1 MKKIL
6 SLLLLALPLALSC
19 RQEADGPAVSRM
31 KGTFYAKMDG
41 VGEVFELNPGK
52 SKVIDLRAVAD
63 TVNGT
68 VSDVFLTMTFK
79 VVPEAVATYNAAH
92 GTDYE
97 LFPGS
102 AYDLG
107 SNLVMMPRYGVSS
120 TTNKLKIIASG
131 LEADKVYILPITID
145 KVNGTDNWALT
156 ESPVAYVMMKQ
167 GYIPAGKGDGS
178 AAFPYLLSTPEDLVK
193 MPENLIEKTMVYF
206 KMTADIDMAGVEN
219 WIPLNAGS
227 PYDFLVDFDG
237 DGHTIDNFHCDYST
251 YPSFF
256 GVLYGKCHDVNFTN
270 AVITSTTGQSCG
282 IVAGYCGTANHRAE
296 VKNVHVHG
304 KVTGSSKTGV
314 GGMFG
319 VIQDAL
325 VTVCSADCDVV
336 SSANYV
342 GGLFGYEKSPAEVR
356 DCWTSGSVE
365 GPQRVGGICGGLI
378 QTDNGVYNCYSLS
391 SVTANFALGGIAGH
405 CNQDQKAG
413 TPTES
418 KPNDTF
424 EKCIAWNK
432 FVRTRS
438 VAPGTNDH
446 YSVGAIIG
454 FTSCRN
460 NLTDCIRRPDLDFQ
474 DYTDMF
480 PILDQPNASAGS
492 PLGVGVFE
500 PYQYPYHGTAA
511 EKGATLSDVAR
522 SLGWSADI
530 WDFSGKYP
538 VHKGSSAPVD
548 NPDATS
554 GGQLPDFDE
563 HDFYNK

>member
-6 SLLLLALPLALSC
+6 SCMLLALPLVLGC
-19 RQEADGPAVSRM
+19 QRENDGPVVSQM
-31 KGTFYAKMDG
+31 KGMFYAKMEG
-41 VGEVFELNPGK
+41 VDEMFELSPGK
-52 SKVIDLRAVAD
+52 SKVIDLRALAD
-63 TVNGT
+63 TVNGS
-68 VSDVFLTMTFK
+68 VSDCYLTMTFK

-92 GTDYE
+92 GTNCE
-97 LFPGS
+97 MFPGS

-120 TTNKLKIIASG
+120 TTNKLRITASG
-131 LEADKVYILPITID
+131 LEADKEYVLPVTID
-145 KVNGTDNWALT
+145 KVTGTDNWELA
-156 ESPVAYVMMKQ
+156 ESPIAYVTLKQ
-167 GYIPAGKGDGS
+167 GYVAADKGDGS
-178 AAFPYLLSTPEDLVK
+178 AAFPYILATAEDLVK
-193 MPENLIEKTMVYF
+193 IPELVIEKTKVYF
-206 KMTADIDMAGVEN
+206 KMTADIDMKDVDN
-219 WIPLNAGS
+219 WIPFNAGS
-227 PYDFLVDFDG
+227 PYDFEVDFDG
-237 DGHTIDNFHCDYST
+237 DGHTIDNFHCDYSA

-256 GVLYGKCHDVNFTN
+256 GVLYGTVHDVNFTN
-270 AVITSTTGQSCG
+270 AVITATTSQSCG
-282 IVAGYCGTANHRAE
+282 IIAGYCGTANHHAE
-296 VKNVHVHG
+296 AKNVHVQG

-319 VIQDAL
+319 VIQDAF
-325 VTVCSADCDVV
+325 VSVCSADCDVT

-356 DCWTSGSVE
+356 DCWTSGTVE

-378 QTDNGVYNCYSLS
+378 QTGNGIYNCYSLS
-391 SVTANFALGGIAGH
+391 AVTAGFALGGIAGH

-418 KPNDTF
+418 KPDDTV

-432 FVRTRS
+432 FVHARS
-438 VAPGTNDH
+438 MESGSNSH

-454 FTSCRN
+454 FTSCSN
-460 NLTDCIRRPDLDFQ
+460 NLTDCVRRPDLDFQ
-474 DYTDMF
+474 DYTDLF
-480 PILDQPNASAGS
+480 TLVDQPNASAAN

-500 PYQYPYHGTAA
+500 PYQYPYNGKAA
-511 EKGATLSDVAR
+511 DAGATLSDVAKA
-522 SLGWSADI
+522 LGWSAEI

-538 VHKGSSAPVD
+538 VHKGSSAPAE